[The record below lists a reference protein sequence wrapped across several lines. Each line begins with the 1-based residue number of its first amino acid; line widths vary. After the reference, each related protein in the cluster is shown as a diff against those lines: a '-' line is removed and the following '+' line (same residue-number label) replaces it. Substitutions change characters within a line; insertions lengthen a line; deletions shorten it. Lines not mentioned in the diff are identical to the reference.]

1 MEDLRSIWN
10 ELALGYTDNEE
21 LIDVLWT
28 EIAGNYTAKKRHYHN
43 LSHVSYMIGKAMEY
57 RDRLKD
63 YDTLLFST
71 FWHDIIYNTTRQDNE
86 QKSADFAAD
95 RLTKLSL
102 PAEKIA
108 QCRKQIIATKDHQDH
123 SDSDTGYFL
132 DFDLAIL
139 GESPEVYKDYSRKI
153 TEEYSVYPDFLYKT
167 GRKKVIQHFLAMD
180 RIFRTKEFQ
189 DAYGQQAVENLRTE
203 LEEL

>member
-1 MEDLRSIWN
+1 MDHLRSIWN

-21 LIDVLWT
+21 LIDALWT
-28 EIAGNYTAKKRHYHN
+28 EMAGNYTAKKRHYHN
-43 LSHVSYMIGKAMEY
+43 LSHVNYMIEKAMEY

-71 FWHDIIYNTTRQDNE
+71 FWHDIIYNITRQDNE
-86 QKSADFAAD
+86 QKSADFAGD

-108 QCRKQIIATKDHQDH
+108 QCRKQIIATKDHQDK

-153 TEEYSVYPDFLYKT
+153 REEYSIYPDFLYKT

-180 RIFRTKEFQ
+180 RIFRTNEFQ